1 MKTIKLKNPLL
12 KIGLTV
18 GAGVILLVIFI
29 HFILDNLIRNQL
41 VNHAEDLLKTEVSI
55 SKVKISLLGDTIIED
70 IEIKN
75 KQGFSQQNILE
86 IKNVILRG
94 NFVSFFKDVA
104 LIEKLTIEKPRVY
117 IEVNEKLKTN
127 FEYLMSLPKTKDTFK
142 DNSTNNQISS
152 KKIILKKAS
161 IVDMKVYIKSSL
173 LGKEKVISIPNAQQ
187 INIGLEENGI
197 SLKELNKELN
207 KELIKIA
214 YTKLKVITKKNTGF
228 SKEKLKAEVEKQLSL
243 TKKEIKKS
251 SEKIKESMEKKI
263 LKQIFNN

>member
-1 MKTIKLKNPLL
+1 MKTIKLKNPSL

-18 GAGVILLVIFI
+18 GAGVILLVIFF

-41 VNHAEDLLKTEVSI
+41 VNHAEERLKTEVSI
-55 SKVKISLLGDTIIED
+55 SKVKISLLGDTTIED

-86 IKNVILRG
+86 IKKVILRG
-94 NFVSFFKDVA
+94 NFVSFLKDVA

-117 IEVNEKLKTN
+117 IEINEKLKTN
-127 FEYLMSLPKTKDTFK
+127 FEYLSSLSKTKDTVK
-142 DNSTNNQISS
+142 DNSSNNQISL
-152 KKIILKKAS
+152 KKIILKKTS

-173 LGKEKVISIPNAQQ
+173 LGTEKVISIPDAQQ
-187 INIGLEENGI
+187 INIGLKENGI
-197 SLKELNKELN
+197 SLKELN

-214 YTKLKVITKKNTGF
+214 YTKLKEITKKNIGF
-228 SKEKLKAEVEKQLSL
+228 SKEKLKAEIEKQLLL

-251 SEKIKESMEKKI
+251 SGKIKESVERKI

>member
-1 MKTIKLKNPLL
+1 MKTIKLKNPSL

-18 GAGVILLVIFI
+18 GAGVILLVIFF

-41 VNHAEDLLKTEVSI
+41 VNHAEELLKTEVSI

-75 KQGFSQQNILE
+75 KKGFSQQNILV
-86 IKNVILRG
+86 IKNVRLRV
-94 NFVSFFKDVA
+94 NFLSLLKDVA

-117 IEVNEKLKTN
+117 IEINEKLRTN
-127 FEYLMSLPKTKDTFK
+127 FEYLLSLSKTNDTVK
-142 DNSTNNQISS
+142 DNSSNNQISS

-173 LGKEKVISIPNAQQ
+173 LGKEKVISIPNTQQ
-187 INIGLEENGI
+187 INIVLKENGS
-197 SLKELNKELN
+197 SLKELN

-214 YTKLKVITKKNTGF
+214 YTKLRVITKKNIGF
-228 SKEKLKAEVEKQLSL
+228 SKEKLKAEIEKQLSL

-251 SEKIKESMEKKI
+251 SEKIKENVERKI
-263 LKQIFNN
+263 LNQIFNN